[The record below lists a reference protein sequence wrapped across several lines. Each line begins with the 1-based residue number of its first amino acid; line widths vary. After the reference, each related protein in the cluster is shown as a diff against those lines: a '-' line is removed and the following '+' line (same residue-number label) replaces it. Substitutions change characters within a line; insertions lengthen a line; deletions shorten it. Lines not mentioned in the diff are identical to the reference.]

1 MEFLPKVF
9 QNFSTHTKSFL
20 HTPNYDKEGIMEKK
34 KILKNEKGFTL
45 IEIIAVLIILGILAA
60 VAVPKFLSLTEEAE
74 QKALDGA
81 VAAGLSASS
90 LAYGQLALS
99 NGAAPTTA
107 QVATKVTASPPA
119 SDEFTYAFDGSSG
132 TKVVVTATNTNGSNK
147 TGDWVL
153 P

>member
-1 MEFLPKVF
+1 MER
-9 QNFSTHTKSFL
+9 
-20 HTPNYDKEGIMEKK
+20 K

-60 VAVPKFLSLTEEAE
+60 VAVPKFLDLTTQAE

-90 LAYGQLALS
+90 MAYGQLALS
-99 NGAAPTTA
+99 NGVAPTTV
-107 QVATKVTASPPA
+107 QVAAKVNSNPPS
-119 SDEFTYAFDGSSG
+119 SDEYSYAFDGSSG
-132 TKVVVTATNTNGSNK
+132 TKVVVTATNQAGTSK
-147 TGDWVL
+147 PGDWVL